1 MTLAKDEPRLLPRRA
16 RFVLSSLLTAV
27 FPYVGEYVA

>member
-1 MTLAKDEPRLLPRRA
+1 MTLAKDEPKLLARRVRLI
-16 RFVLSSLLTAV
+16 LSSLLTAV